1 MKKIILIILILAL
14 VGGGYYFF
22 FRDTADFR
30 DTAEEVSMEDE
41 LLNYQVN
48 FSRDKDLYFSSLL
61 PAEFLEVDLDSELD
75 SSLPDMGFESFGEMG
90 DIAIPEFSISEPDF
104 NISSPSIES
113 SIPQMPSSDEEAPT
127 GWTPNASDCA
137 SFSMA
142 PNCSYVPAENR
153 DMCEACKE
161 AGF

>member
-14 VGGGYYFF
+14 IGGGYYFF
-22 FRDTADFR
+22 SRDTE
-30 DTAEEVSMEDE
+30 EEVSLEDE
-41 LLNYQVN
+41 LLDYQVN

-61 PAEFLEVDLDSELD
+61 PAEFLEVDLGSEFD
-75 SSLPDMGFESFGEMG
+75 SSLSGMGFESFGEMG

-113 SIPQMPSSDEEAPT
+113 SIPQMPSSDPSSGQEAPT

-142 PNCSYVPAENR
+142 PSCSYVPEANR